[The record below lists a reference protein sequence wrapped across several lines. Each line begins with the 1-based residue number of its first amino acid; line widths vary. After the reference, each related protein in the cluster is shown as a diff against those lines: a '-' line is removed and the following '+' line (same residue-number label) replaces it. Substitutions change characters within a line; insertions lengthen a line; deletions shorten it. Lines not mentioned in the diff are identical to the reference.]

1 MSEARVAK
9 RSINDL
15 SGRGLRRH
23 GFQAGG
29 ATSPRGSPRKTK
41 KSDRLPSEAEWEYAA
56 RAGTAT
62 TRFWGDG
69 RDEACAFA
77 NVSDFTGA
85 ETHRWD
91 KANKDKVFQC
101 RDGYA
106 YTSPGGAFRPNAFG
120 LYDMLGNVWQWAD
133 DCFHTSYSGA
143 PRDASVWRTGDCHFR
158 VIRGGS
164 WSFSP
169 RSLRAARRCAIE
181 PEERYYNLG
190 FRLVRELRP

>member
-1 MSEARVAK
+1 MQRT
-9 RSINDL
+9 R
-15 SGRGLRRH
+15 
-23 GFQAGG
+23 
-29 ATSPRGSPRKTK
+29 RGSPRKTK
-41 KSDRLPSEAEWEYAA
+41 KPDRLPSEAEWEYAA

-85 ETHRWD
+85 ETIENGT

-101 RDGYA
+101 SDGYA
-106 YTSPGGAFRPNAFG
+106 YTSPGGAFRPNGFG
-120 LYDMLGNVWQWAD
+120 LHDMLGNVWQWAD
-133 DCFHTSYSGA
+133 DCYHTSYAGA
-143 PRDASVWRTGDCHFR
+143 PKDASAWRTGDCHFR

-169 RSLRAARRCAIE
+169 RSLRRRGAARSRRRSATTTSASVSCG
-181 PEERYYNLG
+181 R
-190 FRLVRELRP
+190 RRDC